1 MESRGRPRLDSNLN
15 LMPKTLFIDT
25 NKLPRV
31 KTPQGEATEILN
43 EKLAGAKNVL
53 GTLRWLKSG
62 ERFTSEN
69 IDRHQLIYLMEGKGR
84 IRLDNKD
91 YDVAKGAGVYLG
103 PSETATIQA
112 ADGASLKL
120 FHLVVPHIPK

>member
-1 MESRGRPRLDSNLN
+1 
-15 LMPKTLFIDT
+15 MPKTLFIDT

-43 EKLAGAKNVL
+43 EQLAGAKNVL

-62 ERFTSEN
+62 ERYKT
-69 IDRHQLIYLMEGKGR
+69 DTTDKHQLLYLMEGKGS
-84 IRLDNKD
+84 IHLENKEHE
-91 YDVAKGAGVYLG
+91 VSKGMGVYLG

-112 ADGASLKL
+112 ADGASVKI
-120 FHLVVPHIPK
+120 FHLVVPQIPK